1 MPMPTEERVSQLVAE
16 LVESRGF
23 DLEGVAVSGAGKDQ
37 ARVVVTIDSDA
48 TVDLDAVA
56 DLSTDVSEILD
67 EAGDF
72 GETPYLL
79 EVTTPGVDRPLT
91 HPRHWRRARGRK
103 VRITLRPDAPVPED
117 SGKFEARVGET
128 SDTEVAL
135 VLGGRRKPHRVHI
148 PLADIERAVVQ
159 VEFSAPGAAEMELA
173 GGVAPGRP
181 APGAQDD
188 QGAIQSAPASTEGT
202 MA

>member
-56 DLSTDVSEILD
+56 ELSTDVSEILD

-79 EVTTPGVDRPLT
+79 EVTTPGVERPLT
-91 HPRHWRRARGRK
+91 LPRHWRRARGRK
-103 VRITLRPDAPVPED
+103 ARITLRADAPTPEGD
-117 SGKFEARVGET
+117 GRFEARVGET
-128 SDTEVAL
+128 TETEVAL
-135 VLGGRRKPHRVHI
+135 VLGGRRKPHRVHV
-148 PLADIERAVVQ
+148 PLADVERAVVQ

-188 QGAIQSAPASTEGT
+188 QGAIRSAAASTEGT

>member
-37 ARVVVTIDSDA
+37 ARVVVTVDSDA
-48 TVDLDAVA
+48 TSDLDAVA
-56 DLSTDVSEILD
+56 DLSSDVSEILD

-91 HPRHWRRARGRK
+91 LPRHWRRARGRK
-103 VRITLRPDAPVPED
+103 VRVTLRAGTPTPEG
-117 SGKFEARVGET
+117 SERFEGRVGQAT
-128 SDTEVAL
+128 DTEVAL
-135 VLGGRRKPHRVHI
+135 VLGGRRKPHRVQI

-188 QGAIQSAPASTEGT
+188 QGAHQSAAASTEGT